1 MRIQTGRGT
10 IPLITL
16 IGIWSISALN
26 ALPGLAVTPILG
38 KLSVIF
44 PHSTEL
50 DVQMLSSLPSLLIIP
65 FIILAGKLTEKV
77 NFIRLLQVG
86 LAIFA
91 LSGILYLF
99 AGKMWQ
105 LIAISAMLGVGS
117 GMIIPL
123 STGLISKYFVGPYR
137 VKQFGFSSA
146 ITNITLVVATAV
158 TGYLAEVNWHLPFVV
173 YLFPLVSLVLSVY
186 LRRSMISE
194 EGSASIANDEKEE
207 TGVPP
212 IDPEVGK
219 SKYGVNIKHLLQV
232 MMFYGLSTYLALIV
246 TFNLPF
252 LMEEY
257 HFSSG
262 DSGVMISLFF
272 LAIMAPGLFLN
283 RIVGLFREKTKFY
296 SLLCIAVGL
305 ALIWISPKEWVI
317 APGCILVGLGYGV
330 IQPVIYD
337 KTTHTAVPKKATL
350 ALAFVMMMNYLAILL
365 CPFIIDFF
373 QSTVFHIKSQQPL
386 ILPTC
391 FFFRC
396 GEPPD
401 YPKSNCCKSTTNRSS
416 RQWTHPKRKQKFKGI
431 HIQPAEYFRYSHAK
445 ISFQFFILHTY

>member
-212 IDPEVGK
+212 VDPEVGK

-337 KTTHTAVPKKATL
+337 KTTHTAVPKKVTL

-373 QSTVFHIKSQQPL
+373 QSTVFHIKSQQFAFVFNLCITLVAL
-386 ILPTC
+386 IWA
-391 FFFRC
+391 
-396 GEPPD
+396 
-401 YPKSNCCKSTTNRSS
+401 YCKRNTFL
-416 RQWTHPKRKQKFKGI
+416 FK
-431 HIQPAEYFRYSHAK
+431 E
-445 ISFQFFILHTY
+445 

>member
-146 ITNITLVVATAV
+146 STNITLVVATAV

-373 QSTVFHIKSQQPL
+373 QSTVFHIKSQQFAFVFNLCITLVAL
-386 ILPTC
+386 IWA
-391 FFFRC
+391 
-396 GEPPD
+396 
-401 YPKSNCCKSTTNRSS
+401 YCKRNTFL
-416 RQWTHPKRKQKFKGI
+416 FK
-431 HIQPAEYFRYSHAK
+431 E
-445 ISFQFFILHTY
+445 

>member
-337 KTTHTAVPKKATL
+337 KTTHPAVPKKATR

-373 QSTVFHIKSQQPL
+373 QSTVFHIKSQQFAFVFNLCITLVAL
-386 ILPTC
+386 IWA
-391 FFFRC
+391 
-396 GEPPD
+396 
-401 YPKSNCCKSTTNRSS
+401 YCKRNTFL
-416 RQWTHPKRKQKFKGI
+416 FK
-431 HIQPAEYFRYSHAK
+431 E
-445 ISFQFFILHTY
+445 

>member
-317 APGCILVGLGYGV
+317 APVCILVGLGYGV

-373 QSTVFHIKSQQPL
+373 QSTVFHIKSQQFAFVFNLCITLVAL
-386 ILPTC
+386 IWA
-391 FFFRC
+391 
-396 GEPPD
+396 
-401 YPKSNCCKSTTNRSS
+401 YCKRNTFL
-416 RQWTHPKRKQKFKGI
+416 FK
-431 HIQPAEYFRYSHAK
+431 E
-445 ISFQFFILHTY
+445 

>member
-137 VKQFGFSSA
+137 
-146 ITNITLVVATAV
+146 VVATAV

-373 QSTVFHIKSQQPL
+373 QSTVFHIKSQQFAFVFNLCITLVAL
-386 ILPTC
+386 IWA
-391 FFFRC
+391 
-396 GEPPD
+396 
-401 YPKSNCCKSTTNRSS
+401 YCKRNTFL
-416 RQWTHPKRKQKFKGI
+416 FK
-431 HIQPAEYFRYSHAK
+431 E
-445 ISFQFFILHTY
+445 

>member
-207 TGVPP
+207 TGVPT

-373 QSTVFHIKSQQPL
+373 QSTVFHIKSQQFAFVFNLCITLVAL
-386 ILPTC
+386 IWA
-391 FFFRC
+391 
-396 GEPPD
+396 
-401 YPKSNCCKSTTNRSS
+401 YCKRNTFL
-416 RQWTHPKRKQKFKGI
+416 FK
-431 HIQPAEYFRYSHAK
+431 E
-445 ISFQFFILHTY
+445 

>member
-173 YLFPLVSLVLSVY
+173 YLFPLVSLVLTVY

-283 RIVGLFREKTKFY
+283 RIVGLSREKTKFY

-373 QSTVFHIKSQQPL
+373 QSTVFHIKSQQFAFVFNLCITLVAL
-386 ILPTC
+386 IWA
-391 FFFRC
+391 
-396 GEPPD
+396 
-401 YPKSNCCKSTTNRSS
+401 YCKRNTFL
-416 RQWTHPKRKQKFKGI
+416 FK
-431 HIQPAEYFRYSHAK
+431 E
-445 ISFQFFILHTY
+445 

>member
-373 QSTVFHIKSQQPL
+373 QSTVFHIKSQQFAFVFNLCITLVAL
-386 ILPTC
+386 IWAL
-391 FFFRC
+391 
-396 GEPPD
+396 
-401 YPKSNCCKSTTNRSS
+401 SL
-416 RQWTHPKRKQKFKGI
+416 I
-431 HIQPAEYFRYSHAK
+431 HI
-445 ISFQFFILHTY
+445 

>member
-99 AGKMWQ
+99 TGKMWQ

-373 QSTVFHIKSQQPL
+373 QSTVFHIKSQQFAFVFNLCITLVAL
-386 ILPTC
+386 IWA
-391 FFFRC
+391 
-396 GEPPD
+396 
-401 YPKSNCCKSTTNRSS
+401 YCKRNTFL
-416 RQWTHPKRKQKFKGI
+416 FK
-431 HIQPAEYFRYSHAK
+431 E
-445 ISFQFFILHTY
+445 

>member
-91 LSGILYLF
+91 LSGILYVF

-373 QSTVFHIKSQQPL
+373 QSTVFHIKSQQFAFVFNLCITLVAL
-386 ILPTC
+386 IWA
-391 FFFRC
+391 
-396 GEPPD
+396 
-401 YPKSNCCKSTTNRSS
+401 YCKRNTFL
-416 RQWTHPKRKQKFKGI
+416 FK
-431 HIQPAEYFRYSHAK
+431 E
-445 ISFQFFILHTY
+445 

>member
-350 ALAFVMMMNYLAILL
+350 ALAFVMIMNYLAILL

-373 QSTVFHIKSQQPL
+373 QSTVFHIKSQQFAFVFNLCITLVAL
-386 ILPTC
+386 IWA
-391 FFFRC
+391 
-396 GEPPD
+396 
-401 YPKSNCCKSTTNRSS
+401 YCKRNTFL
-416 RQWTHPKRKQKFKGI
+416 FK
-431 HIQPAEYFRYSHAK
+431 E
-445 ISFQFFILHTY
+445 

>member
-283 RIVGLFREKTKFY
+283 RIVGLFCEKTKFY

-373 QSTVFHIKSQQPL
+373 QSTVFHIKSQQFAFVFNLCITLVAL
-386 ILPTC
+386 IWA
-391 FFFRC
+391 
-396 GEPPD
+396 
-401 YPKSNCCKSTTNRSS
+401 YCKRNTFL
-416 RQWTHPKRKQKFKGI
+416 FK
-431 HIQPAEYFRYSHAK
+431 E
-445 ISFQFFILHTY
+445 

>member
-10 IPLITL
+10 IPLIKL

-373 QSTVFHIKSQQPL
+373 QSTVFHIKSQQFAFVFNLCITLVAL
-386 ILPTC
+386 IWA
-391 FFFRC
+391 
-396 GEPPD
+396 
-401 YPKSNCCKSTTNRSS
+401 YCKRNTFL
-416 RQWTHPKRKQKFKGI
+416 FK
-431 HIQPAEYFRYSHAK
+431 E
-445 ISFQFFILHTY
+445 